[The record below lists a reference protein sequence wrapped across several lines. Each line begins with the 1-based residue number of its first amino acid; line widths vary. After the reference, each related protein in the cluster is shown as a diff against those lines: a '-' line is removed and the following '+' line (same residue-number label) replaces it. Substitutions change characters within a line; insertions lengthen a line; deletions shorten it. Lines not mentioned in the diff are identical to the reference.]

1 MATPPP
7 SPQSPRPPTT
17 GELAG
22 ALDDVGTLVRG
33 IRSDQWAAPTP
44 CADWNVRDVLAHVV
58 GMNLVFA
65 AMLSDRK
72 PPERARDPLGEDPV
86 AAYIESASALLAAFG
101 RPGVLERVYTSPL
114 GEATGADRLQIRLY
128 DLLAHGWDLAQATS
142 QAFSASE
149 ELAGKSLLF
158 ARAQLHDQ
166 ARDGRFDAPQPVP
179 DDAPALIRLVAFLGR
194 PVGGGAA
201 G

>member
-1 MATPPP
+1 MATPPS

-22 ALDDVGTLVRG
+22 ALDDVATLARG

-72 PPERARDPLGEDPV
+72 PPDRGRDPLGEDPV
-86 AAYIESASALLAAFG
+86 TAYIESASALLTAFE

-128 DLLAHGWDLAQATS
+128 DLLAHGWDLAQATN
-142 QAFSASE
+142 QDFSASE

-194 PVGGGAA
+194 PVDGRPA